1 MTPGRLACGSDADHN
16 MHMNGSQVDV
26 LNEADELKE
35 IRWAI
40 VSCSLGQLFEVF
52 DFLIFGLFAAQIG
65 HAFFPNADPV
75 VSLLSSLATFG
86 AGFLMRPLGALVM
99 GYFGDKYGRKHAL
112 AASIAMMAAASGFT
126 GLVPTYASI
135 GVTGTIL
142 LVVCRLLQGFSMGGE
157 WGGAATFLAE
167 HSPAARRGLVG
178 SFQAI
183 GGGIAALIASLT
195 AAVMHSTLDAASL
208 NAWGWRVPFIAGSF
222 LGPFA
227 LYLRTRVRETPAF
240 TKVMTAHEV
249 TRVPLKDVFA
259 KYGGAVATAIGVS
272 AISVTLQYMYVV
284 FLPTYA
290 TQTLK
295 IDQQTAFYTSAIG
308 SVINISLL
316 PVMGALSDRIGRRVM
331 IIGCALLSLTTTY
344 PLFMLL
350 VHFPGAPGLLAVQ
363 LVSNVIQP
371 VFTGAIGA
379 ILAELFVTKV
389 RYTALSV
396 SYAISVIT
404 FGGFSPFIGTFL
416 VRSTGN
422 LLSPAYLVM
431 VVSLI
436 SGVAAMFVKERGRA
450 VLT

>member
-1 MTPGRLACGSDADHN
+1 MYL
-16 MHMNGSQVDV
+16 NGSQVSV
-26 LNEADELKE
+26 LRETGELKA

-65 HAFFPNADPV
+65 RAFFPNADPII
-75 VSLLSSLATFG
+75 SLLSSLATFG
-86 AGFLMRPLGALVM
+86 AGFLMRPLGALVL
-99 GYFGDKYGRKHAL
+99 GYFGDRYGRKHAL
-112 AASIAMMAAASGFT
+112 AASIALMAAASGLT
-126 GLVPTYASI
+126 GLVPTYASV
-135 GVTGTIL
+135 GVTGTIA
-142 LVVCRLLQGFSMGGE
+142 LVACRLLQGFSMGGE
-157 WGGAATFLAE
+157 WGGAATFLSE

-178 SFQAI
+178 SFQAV
-183 GGGIAALIASLT
+183 GGAIAALIASLT
-195 AAVMHSTLDAASL
+195 AAVLHATLDEAAL
-208 NAWGWRVPFIAGSF
+208 NAWGWRVPFIVGSL

-227 LYLRTRVRETPAF
+227 LYLRTRVPETPAF
-240 TKVMTAHEV
+240 TRVMSAHEV
-249 TRVPLKDVFA
+249 FRVPLKNVFA
-259 KYGGAVATAIGVS
+259 QYGGAVATAIGIS

-295 IDQQTAFYTSAIG
+295 IDQQAAFYTSAIG
-308 SVINISLL
+308 SVINIALL

-331 IIGCALLSLTTTY
+331 VLGCAFLSLTTTY
-344 PLFMLL
+344 PLFLLL
-350 VHFPGAPGLLAVQ
+350 VHFPSTNGLLAVQ
-363 LVSNVIQP
+363 LASNIIQP

-404 FGGFSPFIGTFL
+404 FGGFSPFVATFL
-416 VRSTGN
+416 VHSTDD
-422 LLSPAYLVM
+422 LLSPAYIVM

-436 SGVAAMFVKERGRA
+436 SGVAAMFVKERGKTE
-450 VLT
+450 LT

>member
-1 MTPGRLACGSDADHN
+1 MSTGEAQV
-16 MHMNGSQVDV
+16 NG
-26 LNEADELKE
+26 LRATGELKA

-40 VSCSLGQLFEVF
+40 LSCSLGQLFEVF

-65 HAFFPNADPV
+65 RAFFPNADPII
-75 VSLLSSLATFG
+75 SLLSSLATFG
-86 AGFLMRPLGALVM
+86 AGFLMRPLGALVL
-99 GYFGDKYGRKHAL
+99 GYFGDRYGRKHAL
-112 AASIAMMAAASGFT
+112 AASIALMAAASGLT
-126 GLVPTYASI
+126 GLVPSYASI
-135 GVTGTIL
+135 GITGTIL
-142 LVVCRLLQGFSMGGE
+142 LVSCRLLQGFSMGGE
-157 WGGAATFLAE
+157 WGGAATFLSE

-195 AAVMHSTLDAASL
+195 ALVMHSTLDETAL
-208 NAWGWRVPFIAGSF
+208 NSWGWRVPFLVGSC

-227 LYLRTRVRETPAF
+227 LYLRTRVEETPAF

-249 TRVPLKDVFA
+249 TRVPLKEVFTQ
-259 KYGGAVATAIGVS
+259 YGGAVATAIGIS

-284 FLPTYA
+284 FVPQYA

-295 IDQQTAFYTSAIG
+295 IDQQAAFYTSAIG

-331 IIGCALLSLTTTY
+331 IIGCAFLSLTTTY

-350 VHFPGAPGLLAVQ
+350 VHYPTPGGLLAVQ
-363 LVSNVIQP
+363 VASNIIQP
-371 VFTGAIGA
+371 VFTGTITA

-389 RYTALSV
+389 RYTALSL

-404 FGGFSPFIGTFL
+404 FGGFSPFIATYL
-416 VRSTGN
+416 VRSTGD

-431 VVSLI
+431 AVALI
-436 SGVAAMFVKERGRA
+436 SGVAAMFVKERGSTE
-450 VLT
+450 LT

>member
-1 MTPGRLACGSDADHN
+1 MSTS
-16 MHMNGSQVDV
+16 GSQVHE
-26 LNEADELKE
+26 LPAAGELKE

-40 VSCSLGQLFEVF
+40 LSCSLGQLFEVF

-65 HAFFPNADPV
+65 RAFFPNADPII
-75 VSLLSSLATFG
+75 SLLSSLATFG
-86 AGFLMRPLGALVM
+86 AGFLMRPLGALVL
-99 GYFGDKYGRKHAL
+99 GYFGDRYGRKHAL
-112 AASIAMMAAASGFT
+112 AASIALMAAASGFT
-126 GLVPTYASI
+126 GLVPSYAAI

-142 LVVCRLLQGFSMGGE
+142 LVACRLLQGFSMGGE
-157 WGGAATFLAE
+157 WGGAATFLSE
-167 HSPAARRGLVG
+167 HAPAARRGLVG

-195 AAVMHSTLDAASL
+195 AAVMHASL
-208 NAWGWRVPFIAGSF
+208 DEAALNSWGWRVPFIVGSL

-227 LYLRTRVRETPAF
+227 LYLRTRVKETPAF

-249 TRVPLKDVFA
+249 TRVPLKEVFTQ
-259 KYGGAVATAIGVS
+259 YGGAVATAIGIS

-284 FLPTYA
+284 FLPQYA

-295 IDQQTAFYTSAIG
+295 IDQQAAFYTSAIG

-331 IIGCALLSLTTTY
+331 IIGCAFLSLTTTY
-344 PLFMLL
+344 PLFALL
-350 VHFPGAPGLLAVQ
+350 VHFPTPTGLLAVQ
-363 LVSNVIQP
+363 LASNIIQP
-371 VFTGAIGA
+371 VFTGAITA

-389 RYTALSV
+389 RYTALSL

-404 FGGFSPFIGTFL
+404 FGGFSPFIATYL
-416 VRSTGN
+416 VRTTGN

-431 VVSLI
+431 AVALI
-436 SGVAAMFVKERGRA
+436 SGVAAMFVKERGNTE
-450 VLT
+450 LS